1 MLTIRSL
8 SDFDAMPKGPIR
20 SLIAERLGMLAEY
33 GPYDPA
39 LGWFVVVEVGDS
51 VDWPA
56 DMPCPDV
63 QLDSDEVPFSDPAWC
78 SPFEFCI
85 QHDCG
90 VFELVRVLSDAGEA
104 VAIFVP
110 DDPGIP
116 AEWLTLCRTLAE
128 ASHADS

>member
-8 SDFDAMPKGPIR
+8 NDFEAMPEGPIR
-20 SLIAERLGMLAEY
+20 SLIAERLAMLAEY
-33 GPYDPA
+33 GDYDPS
-39 LGWFVVVEVGDS
+39 LGWFLVVEVGDA

-56 DMPCPDV
+56 DMPCPSLL
-63 QLDSDEVPFSDPAWC
+63 LDSGDVPFGDPAWF

-85 QHDCG
+85 RHDCG

-104 VAIFVP
+104 VAIFAP

-116 AEWLTLCRTLAE
+116 AELLSMCRTLAE
-128 ASHADS
+128 VSHADS